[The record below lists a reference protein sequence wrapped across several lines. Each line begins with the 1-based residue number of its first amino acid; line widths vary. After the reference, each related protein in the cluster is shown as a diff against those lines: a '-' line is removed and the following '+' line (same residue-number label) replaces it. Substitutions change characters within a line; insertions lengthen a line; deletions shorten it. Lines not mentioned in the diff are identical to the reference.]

1 GQSLL
6 YTGYTYKGAKLDQWG
21 RGFLGFYEVKATNLN
36 TQIETINRHRQDFPF
51 TGMVMESI
59 QKIPDRVID
68 TLPDTDIVQFPG
80 AIKPLTPSALPDGCK
95 IVLPPPPE
103 VIPGQEVSKTTN
115 TFAAFEWSGRQFPYV
130 KKSVA
135 LSFDLNSG
143 ATLKRTTT
151 AYTYDSNGSN
161 GTWGNPAQITVTV
174 DDGSG
179 GQRHVTRT
187 VNQYT

>member
-1 GQSLL
+1 SAPRVRDFLGPIFVVESFGADSGAQSGQSLL

-68 TLPDTDIVQFPG
+68 TFPDTDIVQCPG

-95 IVLPPPPE
+95 I
-103 VIPGQEVSKTTN
+103 
-115 TFAAFEWSGRQFPYV
+115 
-130 KKSVA
+130 
-135 LSFDLNSG
+135 
-143 ATLKRTTT
+143 
-151 AYTYDSNGSN
+151 
-161 GTWGNPAQITVTV
+161 
-174 DDGSG
+174 
-179 GQRHVTRT
+179 
-187 VNQYT
+187 